1 MRTAWLTVAVA
12 TTAVGGVAA
21 LFLARRRVRELEEQ
35 PPPEL
40 EPAPAMP
47 TEELPSGLNQS
58 VVRWV
63 ADLAK
68 QTPPPPETVT
78 AALLF
83 ADQLAAAGYPAT
95 ATNLRDTVNQIV
107 GTPSPPSAPETIE
120 PHEQEAPKALWADH
134 YMGGWQTTPDNVQM
148 VVRDAFDH
156 LRVLSDGWMYVKPTE
171 WDTLQAGE
179 NAAELDRLGFGT
191 LAAGLR
197 ELVQDAQHLPEA
209 PP

>member
-1 MRTAWLTVAVA
+1 MRPAWLTVAVA

-21 LFLARRRVRELEEQ
+21 LFLARRRVRELEGSASA
-35 PPPEL
+35 EL
-40 EPAPAMP
+40 EPPPAMP
-47 TEELPSGLNQS
+47 SEKLPSGLNES

-63 ADLAK
+63 ADLTK

-95 ATNLRDTVNQIV
+95 ATNIRETVNQIV
-107 GTPSPPSAPETIE
+107 GTPSPQSPSG
-120 PHEQEAPKALWADH
+120 EAEDEGQPTGLWADH
-134 YMGGWQTTPDNVQM
+134 YIGGWQTTPDNVQM

-156 LRVLSDGWMYVKPTE
+156 LRVLSDGWLYVKPSE

-179 NAAELDRLGFGT
+179 NADELDRLGFGT
-191 LAAGLR
+191 LAQGLR
-197 ELVQDAQHLPEA
+197 DLIQDAQHLPES